1 MGVRT
6 GLGEFEQLVLLAVL
20 QLKDRAYGPEIAG
33 LLEDAAN
40 RDVSRGALYSSLERL
55 ERKGFLHW
63 KIDPSGK
70 TVKGNVMRR
79 FSVTPRGVQAL
90 RVYREALLTLWSGLE
105 DTLAPG
111 TGRGRRA

>member
-1 MGVRT
+1 MRARA

-20 QLKDRAYGPEIAG
+20 QLKDQAYGPEIAG

-55 ERKGFLHW
+55 ERKGFLDW
-63 KIDPSGK
+63 KIDQSGK

-79 FSVTPRGVQAL
+79 FSVTRRGVEAL
-90 RVYREALLTLWSGLE
+90 RAQREALLALWSGLE
-105 DTLAPG
+105 ETLAPG
-111 TGRGRRA
+111 SRRA